1 MFTDNSGQKVVV
13 GGGVFVVPFVQQK
26 FTLELSSRHIPVAVR
41 GAVTLRGVKAN
52 LEGVAIVKVGGTKR
66 TGVRAAAQRFLDQ
79 QNGVVGF
86 TQEVL
91 SGALRS
97 IVGRMSVED
106 IIRDRAAF
114 AGQVAE
120 EGRGQPSGQGLVLD
134 AFQIQDITTEGSYL
148 EDLGRPEAARAKQEA
163 DIAEA
168 VARRASEQARLKA
181 EEEIAIAQRTF
192 ALKQAE
198 IKAETDE
205 AAARADAAGPLAEAA
220 RRQEG
225 LQEQEKVAARQA
237 ALTHRE
243 LDTKVRK
250 PADAAR
256 YQAEQEAEARPV
268 SPRSRRP
275 RRLPKWNR
283 LTGEGEK
290 AHRAALADAV
300 RLEGDAEAA
309 AIAAKGSAEADAMHK
324 KADAF
329 ERYGDA
335 AVLEADH
342 TMTADAPLRR
352 HGGRG
357 SAGGPRD
364 SAASPVADTPPAR
377 YDDPRA
383 LVTPP
388 RSQGGRP
395 SGATPTAAPSSS
407 NTQEPIDRAVRT
419 VDHDSATG
427 DRTRHSSRRTVTG
440 HGAGRGR
447 SQLVIVCLCPAPAGR
462 RMNRGQD
469 RPVGSPPTPGP
480 APSARTGAGTA
491 GGNPRTNR
499 SSRDVQRRNHPRA
512 SSPAPT
518 AGTAHF
524 GTAPA
529 APRTPRPVIR
539 GRLGRAEQSAVVTGD
554 TAPPGERNAESIVT
568 ASRQALADLLG
579 ADPAG
584 IVFGRSATQLAYDF
598 SRSPR
603 QDVVAGGRG
612 GRDRAEPRFEHPPLG
627 PGRSPGRRHHTL
639 GRLDPATGEL
649 TADDIRAVL
658 SERTRLVAVTAA
670 SNLIGTRPGSPRSPA
685 WCTRRAR

>member
-1 MFTDNSGQKVVV
+1 MSSVLIAVVGVVVLLVLLALVVVTRYKVAGPSEAFIVTGRRGKQSTDPETGRIFTDNSGQKVVV

-26 FTLELSSRHIPVAVR
+26 FTLELSSRHIPIAVR

-52 LEGVAIVKVGGTKR
+52 LEGVAIVKVGGTEDSI
-66 TGVRAAAQRFLDQ
+66 RAAAQRFLDQ
-79 QNGVVGF
+79 QDGIVGF

-120 EGRGQPSGQGLVLD
+120 EAEASLSGQGLVLD

-148 EDLGRPEAARAKQEA
+148 QDLGRPEAARAKQEA

-220 RRQEG
+220 RRQEV

-237 ALTHRE
+237 ALTDRE

-256 YQAEQEAEARPV
+256 YQAEQEAEARRIASV
-268 SPRSRRP
+268 KEAEAAAERA
-275 RRLPKWNR
+275 R

-335 AVLEADH
+335 AVLQMLVEVLPQVVGKAAEPLAAVDK
-342 TMTADAPLRR
+342 MTVISTD
-352 HGGRG
+352 G
-357 SAGGPRD
+357 AGQL
-364 SAASPVADTPPAR
+364 T
-377 YDDPRA
+377 
-383 LVTPP
+383 
-388 RSQGGRP
+388 
-395 SGATPTAAPSSS
+395 
-407 NTQEPIDRAVRT
+407 RT
-419 VDHDSATG
+419 VTDNVAQGMELLNSATG
-427 DRTRHSSRRTVTG
+427 VDLAQLLQGLTR
-440 HGAGRGR
+440 RGT
-447 SQLVIVCLCPAPAGR
+447 STTPAP
-462 RMNRGQD
+462 
-469 RPVGSPPTPGP
+469 VEP
-480 APSARTGAGTA
+480 ANGK
-491 GGNPRTNR
+491 
-499 SSRDVQRRNHPRA
+499 V
-512 SSPAPT
+512 
-518 AGTAHF
+518 
-524 GTAPA
+524 
-529 APRTPRPVIR
+529 
-539 GRLGRAEQSAVVTGD
+539 
-554 TAPPGERNAESIVT
+554 
-568 ASRQALADLLG
+568 
-579 ADPAG
+579 
-584 IVFGRSATQLAYDF
+584 
-598 SRSPR
+598 
-603 QDVVAGGRG
+603 
-612 GRDRAEPRFEHPPLG
+612 
-627 PGRSPGRRHHTL
+627 
-639 GRLDPATGEL
+639 
-649 TADDIRAVL
+649 DI
-658 SERTRLVAVTAA
+658 SE
-670 SNLIGTRPGSPRSPA
+670 
-685 WCTRRAR
+685 